1 MILKKKSDA
10 FECLAVE
17 VEKGY
22 GLKCLRTDNGLEFLS
37 KDFDSFCKSK
47 GIKRHR
53 TAPWNPQQNG
63 AVERMNR
70 TILERMRCM
79 MFTFGTPKKFWAE
92 AVSTAAKLIN
102 KCPSSA
108 IDHDTPDNKWYG
120 NLGGYQRLRIFG

>member
-79 MFTFGTPKKFWAE
+79 MFTSGTPKKF
-92 AVSTAAKLIN
+92 
-102 KCPSSA
+102 
-108 IDHDTPDNKWYG
+108 
-120 NLGGYQRLRIFG
+120 